1 MNKDLMQKAEFHIKN
16 AGKHGLHFRELL
28 IICHVT
34 GSQKPKFREC
44 VRILEENGTIIKR
57 IHRLI
62 HSDFL
67 EISSGVVSRIVNTFG
82 FVNLDETHEEMF
94 IPGKFLMGA
103 MPGDQVLVLAQ
114 PSKGTLP
121 EGEIIKIVKEG
132 SSQFIGTLKRD
143 KLSNYYIQADNLVK
157 QPLPITKK
165 LIKGAKVED
174 KVLCRIIERGERHS
188 EHVPEVLVSYGDSQT
203 AANCAKALLDING
216 IELEFSPEI
225 LSLAKQLNEQDITE
239 KEIAPREDL
248 RGELIFTIDGADTKD
263 IDDAVSICR
272 RGDFYELGVH
282 IADVSYYVAENSI
295 IEAEA
300 FERGTSIYYANRVIP
315 MLPPALSNGICSL
328 NPGVDRLSF
337 SCIMVVSDTGKL
349 VDFSFKKSII
359 HSRVKGV
366 YDEINQIIAGTETPE
381 IKEKYALLYDKIKLM
396 KELADILT
404 RNKHS
409 RGAPEIETVESK
421 IIIGDDGKTAEVKP
435 RTRGKSEVIIEEF
448 MLLANE
454 AAASAAKLKQVPF
467 VYRVHE
473 PPSEEKIQNLHT
485 ALTTLGIECK
495 KVAPD
500 MQSKVLAELIDNAKG
515 EKIFPIINN
524 LVLRSMSKAKY
535 HEVPIGHY
543 GLVLENYAQF
553 TSPIRRYPDLTI
565 HRILSDIAANMPQK
579 KLVSKYANLVV
590 ISARRSTQTELSA
603 MRLERECE
611 DFYKAEYMSSHVGE
625 EFDGQ
630 ITSLWSNS
638 VNVALLNSIDG
649 KIKIENLPDG
659 EYHYDDMLSLT
670 NVLTGIRYRVGDKIR
685 VRCISAN
692 VQCGHIDF
700 ELIEDIDATA

>member
-1 MNKDLMQKAEFHIKN
+1 MQQAEFHIKS
-16 AGKHGLHFRELL
+16 AKSHGLRFRELSL
-28 IICHVT
+28 ICHVPT
-34 GSQKPKFREC
+34 SQKPKFREY
-44 VRILEENGTIIKR
+44 VNMLEEKGIVIKR
-57 IHRLI
+57 NHKLI

-67 EISSGVVSRIVNTFG
+67 EASLGIVSRIVNTFG
-82 FVNLDETHEEMF
+82 FVTLDETHVEMF

-103 MPGDQVLVLAQ
+103 MPGDHVLVVSQ
-114 PSKGTLP
+114 PSRGSLP

-132 SSQFIGTLKRD
+132 TSQFIGTLRRD
-143 KLSNYYIQADNLVK
+143 KSSNYYIQADNLVK

-165 LIKGAKVED
+165 YLKGAKVGD
-174 KVLCRIIERGERHS
+174 KVLCHIIERGERHS
-188 EHVPEVLVSYGDSQT
+188 DHVPEILISYGDSQT

-216 IELEFSPEI
+216 IQLEFSPEI
-225 LSLAKQLNEQDITE
+225 LSLANRLNERGISE
-239 KEIAPREDL
+239 NEIDARTDL

-263 IDDAVSICR
+263 IDDAISICR
-272 RGDFYELGVH
+272 KGDFYELGVH
-282 IADVSYYVAENSI
+282 IADVSHYVTADSI

-337 SCIMVVSDTGKL
+337 SCIMVVSGGGEL

-359 HSRVKGV
+359 HSRAKGV
-366 YDEINQIIAGTETPE
+366 YDEINQILAGTESPE
-381 IKEKYALLYDKIKLM
+381 IKEKYALLYSEIKLM

-421 IIIGDDGKTAEVKP
+421 IIIGDDDTTSDVKP
-435 RTRGKSEVIIEEF
+435 RTRGASEVIIEEF

-454 AAASAAKLKQVPF
+454 AAASAAKLKEVPF

-473 PPSEEKIQNLHT
+473 PPSEEKITNLHT
-485 ALTTLGIECK
+485 ALTSLGIECS

-500 MQSKVLAELIDNAKG
+500 MQSKVLAGLIDDAKG
-515 EKIFPIINN
+515 EKIFPIVNN

-565 HRILSDIAANMPQK
+565 HRILSDICANMPQK

-590 ISARRSTQTELSA
+590 LAARRSTQTELSA

-611 DFYKAEYMSSHVGE
+611 DFYKAEYMCSHIGE

-630 ITSLWSNS
+630 ITALWSNS

-649 KIKIENLPDG
+649 KIKVENLPDG
-659 EYHYDDMLSLT
+659 EYQYDEMLSLT
-670 NVLTGIRYRVGDKIR
+670 NVLTGVRYRVGDKVR

-692 VQCGHIDF
+692 VSSGHIDF
-700 ELIEDIDATA
+700 ELIEDIDATRNP